1 MENNVSY
8 GGEKMKKAVLLDVSA
23 IMYRAYFANMNFRT
37 KNEPTGAVYGFT
49 NTLLSIIKEFSPD
62 YIGAAFDVKRASLK
76 RSEIYSEYKAQRDAV
91 PEDLL
96 LQIPRIEELLDGFNI
111 NRFKIDGYEA
121 DDVMGTLSQKLSKE
135 GIEVIVVTGDKDLAQ
150 ILDKNV
156 KIALLGK
163 GEGGDKFKMLETD
176 EDVVEYLGVTS
187 KMIPDFFGLI
197 GDSSDGIPGVRKIG
211 PKKAAPMLEKYENL
225 EGVYENIDKLTEIPG
240 IGKSLITNMKE
251 DKEIA
256 FMSRKLAT
264 IEKDIPL
271 DCKIDD
277 LKYSIDNKKL
287 LDLFKTLEFRVLVK
301 KMGLES
307 AALPV
312 EEKAPESGNLQMGL
326 FTTPPVQ
333 DNEPAGSVSKDRNF
347 MVVDD
352 EEKFKQF
359 SDKLA
364 GEKRVA
370 FFYSGIGFAVSSLKD
385 DFYIPLVHTPL
396 FHKNLDLNKIKEFFR
411 NSDSAFI
418 TYNFKPLLN
427 EGIEI
432 KNMDVDLM
440 IAYHLIS
447 SQTKEGVEI
456 PLEQLSGIDIPP
468 YSEKFGKEAPGNL
481 STEEYGKFL
490 VERSKGIMETYG
502 IAMEEIKG
510 KNLFD
515 VLKKIEMPLIKVLSA
530 MERRGIKIDPVY
542 FAKYEKELDVLLND
556 LQKKIFEIA
565 GEEFN
570 LNSPKQLAE
579 VLFFKLNLDPVKK
592 TKTGLSTDEEVLEKL
607 KNDGIEIAIYIL
619 EYRKYAKLKNTY
631 VDALPK
637 LADSKDRLHTTFN
650 QIGTTTGRLS
660 SSNPN
665 LQNIPVKTDEGMKI
679 RQGFIADEGNI
690 LMGIDYS
697 QIELRVLAEL
707 SKDKNLIAAYKNNED
722 LHRVTAKKIFELE
735 DGQEVS
741 REQRIIAKTINFSI
755 IYGKTAFGL
764 SKELGITQKEATD
777 YISKYFEQYP
787 KVKDFEKSIID
798 YAEKN
803 GYTET
808 YFGRR
813 RIIEG
818 IISKNKNIKNQAERM
833 AVNSVIQGTA
843 AEILKK
849 VMIEIF
855 KIIEGKED
863 ISLLLQVHDEL
874 IFEIK
879 EEKVEEYRTIIENI
893 MKNSVRFD
901 DVVLDINTNI
911 GKNWAETK

>member
-1 MENNVSY
+1 
-8 GGEKMKKAVLLDVSA
+8 MKKAVLLDVSA

-96 LQIPRIEELLDGFNI
+96 LQIPRIEEVLDGFNI

-121 DDVMGTLSQKLSKE
+121 DDVMGTLSQKLSNE

-163 GEGGDKFKMLETD
+163 GEGGDKFKILETD

-211 PKKAAPMLEKYENL
+211 PKKAVPMLEKYGNL

-240 IGKSLITNMKE
+240 IGKSLIINMKE

-256 FMSRKLAT
+256 FISRKLAT

-271 DCKIDD
+271 EYKIDD

-301 KMGLES
+301 KMGLDS
-307 AALPV
+307 PALSV
-312 EEKAPESGNLQMGL
+312 EEKAPEPTSLQMGL
-326 FTTPPVQ
+326 FSTPSVQENESVEPVAKQ
-333 DNEPAGSVSKDRNF
+333 RNF
-347 MVVDD
+347 TVVDD

-364 GEKRVA
+364 GEKRLA
-370 FFYSGIGFAVSSLKD
+370 FFYSGTGFAVSSLKD
-385 DFYIPLVHTPL
+385 DFYIPLGHTPL
-396 FHKNLDLNKIKEFFR
+396 FHKNLDLDKVKEFFR
-411 NSDSAFI
+411 NSDSIFI

-427 EGIEI
+427 EGIKI
-432 KNMDVDLM
+432 KNMDMDLM

-456 PLEQLSGIDIPP
+456 PLEQLSGIDIAP

-510 KNLFD
+510 KNLLE
-515 VLKKIEMPLIKVLSA
+515 VLKETEMPLIKVLSA
-530 MERRGIKIDPVY
+530 MERKGIKIDPVY
-542 FAKYEKELDVLLND
+542 FAKYEKELEILLNN

-607 KNDGIEIAIYIL
+607 KNDGVEIASYIL

-637 LADSKDRLHTTFN
+637 LADSRDRLHTTFN

-679 RQGFIADEGNI
+679 RQGFIADNGNV

-707 SKDKNLIAAYKNNED
+707 SKDENLIAAYKNNED

-735 DGQEVS
+735 DGEEVS

-777 YISKYFEQYP
+777 YINRYFEQYP
-787 KVKDFEKSIID
+787 KVKDFEKSIIA

-818 IISKNKNIKNQAERM
+818 ILSKNKNIKNQAERM

-855 KIIEGKED
+855 KVIENKED

-879 EEKVEEYRTIIENI
+879 EEKVEEYRTTIENI
-893 MKNSVRFD
+893 MRNSVKFD

>member
-1 MENNVSY
+1 
-8 GGEKMKKAVLLDVSA
+8 MKKAVLLDVSA

-96 LQIPRIEELLDGFNI
+96 LQIPRIEEVLDGFNI

-121 DDVMGTLSQKLSKE
+121 DDVMGTLSQKLSNE

-163 GEGGDKFKMLETD
+163 GEGGDKFKILETD
-176 EDVVEYLGVTS
+176 EDVIEYLGVTS

-211 PKKAAPMLEKYENL
+211 PKKAVPMLEKYGNL

-240 IGKSLITNMKE
+240 IGKSLIINMKE

-256 FMSRKLAT
+256 FISRKLAT

-271 DCKIDD
+271 ECKIDD

-307 AALPV
+307 PALSV
-312 EEKAPESGNLQMGL
+312 EEKAPEPTSLQMGL
-326 FTTPPVQ
+326 FSTPSVQENESVEPVAKQ
-333 DNEPAGSVSKDRNF
+333 RNF
-347 MVVDD
+347 TVVDD

-364 GEKRVA
+364 GEKRLA
-370 FFYSGIGFAVSSLKD
+370 FFYSGTGFAVSSLKD
-385 DFYIPLVHTPL
+385 DFYIPLGHTPL
-396 FHKNLDLNKIKEFFR
+396 FHKNLDLDKVKEFFR
-411 NSDSAFI
+411 NSDSIFI

-427 EGIEI
+427 EGIKI
-432 KNMDVDLM
+432 KNMDMDLM

-456 PLEQLSGIDIPP
+456 PLEQLSGIDIAP

-510 KNLFD
+510 KNLLE
-515 VLKKIEMPLIKVLSA
+515 VLKETEMPLIKVLSA
-530 MERRGIKIDPVY
+530 MERKGIKIDPVY
-542 FAKYEKELDVLLND
+542 FAKYEKELEILLNN

-607 KNDGIEIAIYIL
+607 KNDGVEIASYIL

-637 LADSKDRLHTTFN
+637 LADSRDRLHTTFN

-679 RQGFIADEGNI
+679 RQGFIADNGNA

-707 SKDKNLIAAYKNNED
+707 SKDENLIAAYKNNED

-735 DGQEVS
+735 DGEEVS

-777 YISKYFEQYP
+777 HINRYFEQYP
-787 KVKDFEKSIID
+787 KVKDFEKSIIA

-818 IISKNKNIKNQAERM
+818 ILSKNKNIKNQAERM

-855 KIIEGKED
+855 KVIENKED

-879 EEKVEEYRTIIENI
+879 EEKVEEYRTTIENI
-893 MKNSVRFD
+893 MRNSVKFD